1 MLRTT
6 HNYFYNSKEFED
18 LQMKIKCIAAALAL
32 CLSIFLPSGH
42 LYAND
47 CQPKKN
53 LEEALQPPIPE
64 PMDPDDMIVSSI
76 EDWFKERCI
85 VEGVEK
91 NNKSYYSSVQLALPL
106 TNPHWVKSR
115 QLAFERAM
123 LEIRSQFIQ
132 DNYGLNQ
139 NEIEFRY
146 FNNDSSN
153 NLEFQQDNS
162 TSKIKA
168 IAAKSMALADEKL
181 NQMLEELDVN
191 PEEYHASSPAK
202 RQAIT
207 EDALTKNILIKAMGE
222 SSGILSFKTFEANDE
237 DGNHAIGV
245 IALYS
250 PKLRQIAYDMAH
262 GREIAQ
268 SSKPGREVSSY
279 YDISPEALTSTFGVR
294 AVKDPQGNH
303 VLLSFAQWG
312 SSYQGTSKKLQK
324 RGKKAALKQAEN
336 IATSQ
341 MTDFM
346 NSSLTFNDLSNIGD
360 AVGDYLV
367 KQGAN
372 LSRKDETT
380 IVDEV
385 LETIKY
391 SSEAR
396 IEGTRK
402 VKSWSYKHPY
412 GHQIVGSVKV
422 WSRAGVVASE
432 NVKNFTPKAASVNEI
447 NAQPNDSSTPKLTI
461 SPRIISSPE
470 FGDDSDF

>member
-1 MLRTT
+1 
-6 HNYFYNSKEFED
+6 
-18 LQMKIKCIAAALAL
+18 MKIKFIAAALAL

-64 PMDPDDMIVSSI
+64 SMDPDDMIASSI

-91 NNKSYYSSVQLALPL
+91 KNKSYYSSVQSVELPFSS
-106 TNPHWVKSR
+106 PYWVKSR

-123 LEIRSQFIQ
+123 LEIRAQFIQ
-132 DNYGLNQ
+132 NNYG
-139 NEIEFRY
+139 
-146 FNNDSSN
+146 NNLTEVASEYLGNDANN
-153 NLEFQQDNS
+153 NLEFQQEDS

-168 IAAKSMALADEKL
+168 IAEKSMALADEKL
-181 NQMLEELDVN
+181 NQLLEENGVN
-191 PEEYHASSPAK
+191 PEEYNVSSPAQ
-202 RQAIT
+202 RQAIFK
-207 EDALTKNILIKAMGE
+207 DALIRTTLTKAMGE
-222 SSGILSFKTFEANDE
+222 SSGILSFKTFDANDE
-237 DGNHAIGV
+237 DGGHSIGV

-279 YDISPEALTSTFGVR
+279 YDLSPEILTSTFGLR
-294 AVKDPQGNH
+294 AVKDPEGNH

-312 SSYQGTSKKLQK
+312 SSYQGSSKKLQK
-324 RGKKAALKQAEN
+324 RGKKMASKQAEN
-336 IATSQ
+336 LATSQ
-341 MTDFM
+341 ITDFM
-346 NSSLTFNDLSNIGD
+346 SSSLTFTDSSEIGET
-360 AVGDYLV
+360 VGDYLV

-380 IVDEV
+380 MVDEI
-385 LETIKY
+385 LETVKLR
-391 SSEAR
+391 AR
-396 IEGTRK
+396 ASTAGTRK

-412 GHQIVGSVKV
+412 GHQIVGSVIV
-422 WSRAGVVASE
+422 WSRASYVASE